1 MGYLSHTDRLSFLFS
16 HHVTSPHTAAAA
28 TANASAAAAAA
39 LGKPEANAD
48 VITQQSSSSLV
59 QKINFMT
66 MWKGTTSGSQ
76 VHQCVCVFVCVLFK
90 GT

>member
-28 TANASAAAAAA
+28 TANASAAAA

-66 MWKGTTSGSQ
+66 MWKGTRNNFWLTSAS
-76 VHQCVCVFVCVLFK
+76 V
-90 GT
+90 

>member
-66 MWKGTTSGSQ
+66 MWKGTRNNFWLTSAS
-76 VHQCVCVFVCVLFK
+76 VCVCVRVCAF
-90 GT
+90 